1 MSFDEMTTPPPT
13 RTHPHRATAMSGS
26 RQRAGRKRWKM
37 TSMEL
42 DADHCYEALQARDG
56 RFDGVFYAGVTS
68 TGVYCRPVCPSRM
81 PRRHNVCFFAH
92 PAAAE
97 DAGFRPC
104 KRCRPESA
112 PGSAAWDPNGDLLGR
127 ALSLIDDG
135 ALDGGSV
142 ADLAGRLHL
151 ADRHLRRVFAERLG
165 TSPLSVARTRRAHL
179 ARRLLDET
187 GLSVTDVAFAAGFGS
202 VRQFNDVMRATFG
215 ASPSQLRRSRAGG
228 TTAGTGERRT
238 LTIRLPFRAP
248 LDWESTLHVLRLK
261 STPLV
266 EEVAGTSYRRTVPGG
281 WAQVR
286 SGGERHLL
294 LDVAVD
300 DIRHLTGLVASARR
314 LFDLDAD
321 TETVCR
327 ALGRD
332 PLLAPVVARHP
343 GLRLLGAWDGFETVV
358 RTIIGQLISVRAA
371 STTTGRLCRW
381 LGQEVADAPK
391 GLGRLFVTPDAVVGE
406 ELEAVG
412 MTRAKAGAIRAVAAA
427 VIEGDVLLD
436 GSVGGAHLERAMLA
450 LPGVGPWTA
459 ALVRMRVGHDP
470 DAFVSG
476 DLGVRRALGGVSAA
490 EAEERSRAWRPW
502 RAYAAMYLWRT
513 IT

>member
-1 MSFDEMTTPPPT
+1 
-13 RTHPHRATAMSGS
+13 
-26 RQRAGRKRWKM
+26 
-37 TSMEL
+37 MEL
-42 DADHCYEALQARDG
+42 DADHCYEALQARDR

-112 PGSAAWDPNGDLLGR
+112 PGSPAWDPNGDLLGR
-127 ALSLIDDG
+127 ALALIDDG
-135 ALDGGSV
+135 ALDSGSV
-142 ADLAGRLHL
+142 VDLAGRLHL

-187 GLSVTDVAFAAGFGS
+187 GLGVTDVAFAAGFGS
-202 VRQFNDVMRATFG
+202 VRQFNEVMRATFG
-215 ASPSQLRRSRAGG
+215 ASPSQLRHSR
-228 TTAGTGERRT
+228 AGTGEPRSGDLRS

-248 LDWESTLHVLRLK
+248 LDWEATLHVLRLK
-261 STPLV
+261 TTPLV
-266 EEVAGTSYRRTVPGG
+266 EEVASDSYRRTVAGGWVEVRPGG
-281 WAQVR
+281 EW
-286 SGGERHLL
+286 HLL
-294 LDVAVD
+294 LDADVD
-300 DIRHLTGLVASARR
+300 QIRHLTPLVARARR

-321 TETVCR
+321 IETVDR
-327 ALGRD
+327 SLGRD
-332 PLLAPVVARHP
+332 PLLAPLVGRHP

-358 RTIIGQLISVRAA
+358 RTIIGQLVSVRAA
-371 STTTGRLCRW
+371 STTTGRVCRW
-381 LGQEVADAPK
+381 LGQEVAGTPE
-391 GLGRLFVTPDAVVGE
+391 GLGRLFVTPAAVVGT

-412 MTRAKAGAIRAVAAA
+412 MTRAKAGAIRAVARA
-427 VIEGDVLLD
+427 VLDGDIVLD
-436 GSVGGAHLERAMLA
+436 GSVGAAELERAMLE

-470 DAFVSG
+470 DAFVAG

-490 EAEERSRAWRPW
+490 AAEERSQAWRPW
-502 RAYAAMYLWRT
+502 RAYAAMYLWRS